1 MICYIVQIFIIH
13 NLHNIMYKVYII
25 YNIIVDYCIV
35 ILYKAFDS
43 IMLYIYINWYYSLTM
58 LYII

>member
-43 IMLYIYINWYYSLTM
+43 IMLYINWYYSLTM

>member
-25 YNIIVDYCIV
+25 YNIIVYYYIV

-43 IMLYIYINWYYSLTM
+43 IMLYINCYYSLTM

>member
-25 YNIIVDYCIV
+25 YNIIVYYYIV

-43 IMLYIYINWYYSLTM
+43 IMLYINCYYSLTM
-58 LYII
+58 LCII